1 MNEKNHIS
9 PGARFNRLVVLVEV
23 TRDKYGHKRYLCR
36 CDCGN
41 EIVVVKG
48 QLISGKTGSCGCFQ
62 RERAR
67 DCHLKHGKSNTCI
80 YYVWKEM
87 VQRCTNQ
94 RNKSYQDYG
103 ARGITVCDE
112 WRGENGFINF
122 YKWALENEYES
133 GLEIDRINNDGNYG
147 PENCRWVTREIQAN
161 NKRNNIWIEH
171 KGIKKTVSQWAHQL
185 DMDDKKIRQRIK
197 KLGWDGERA
206 ILTT

>member
-1 MNEKNHIS
+1 MNEKYSICL
-9 PGARFNRLVVLVEV
+9 GERFNKLVVVSEV
-23 TRDKYGHKRYLCR
+23 KKDRHGHKRYLCQ

-41 EIVVVKG
+41 EVVVVKG
-48 QLISGKTGSCGCFQ
+48 QLTSGKTGSCGCFQ

-67 DCHLKHGKSNTCI
+67 DYHLKHGKSNTRI

-87 VQRCTNQ
+87 VQRCTNP
-94 RNKSYQDYG
+94 RNRSYQDYG
-103 ARGITVCDE
+103 GRGITVCDE

-122 YKWALENEYES
+122 YTWSLESAYES

-147 PENCRWVTREIQAN
+147 PENCRWVTRELQAN
-161 NKRNNIWIEH
+161 NKRNNILVEH
-171 KGIKKTVSQWAHQL
+171 RGIKKTVSQWARQL

-206 ILTT
+206 MFTP